1 MTSSREG
8 NDGEALPPFCVECGK
23 PEGYPHHRSWWRQ
36 RAGYHP
42 FALPPSDSAA
52 GGASEPQQQGEG
64 WTKKGQ
70 QQEPPTSEKVR

>member
-70 QQEPPTSEKVR
+70 QQEPKLPR